1 MLKKIKNIKG
11 TPKRVAMYIS
21 VVLLLFSCFAL
32 ITHVWALASHGEGE
46 YCMRFHIDD
55 FGGFLVSN
63 VTVNGEVW
71 DTLDDHEYHT
81 NNNRYE
87 IVVYTGRHGEDD
99 PWISTA
105 GGLDDYK
112 TYYAVEN
119 PNEDPNVDNDEYMLT
134 LIMDGAPY
142 NGACYYFG
150 ISLVPGP
157 FPVLPVIDAE
167 ADISI
172 TISGDELEYHYDAEH
187 LDEADV
193 AYFKFDINGGTDD
206 AHLVPFT
213 FRNAEYTY
221 NDGEPPKNVSSV
233 TTKQPIHYRYTHNGT
248 GTVNFCVNGGGT
260 DEYTHIIINGVDYG
274 NQAPHSKVEHFEAMM
289 GWAQMFCIEIPYNET
304 EYIVEVTGEQTAAE
318 NRIPGLG
325 WNYLSADRSEDI
337 TPQTEGNFAH
347 GRLEFVSATYTVD
360 GNETITI
367 DNVNDFNNYRYHG
380 TGQIFQWN
388 DGNKE
393 YPEEERWRSWGE
405 AQFPYGTT
413 LTVRIVPDEGYQ
425 LISFASGP
433 NGFQPTETP
442 GEYRITLDD
451 SNFPYNGVNN
461 AFDLNPTFTQ
471 IGAEVRTGSVN
482 VRNGNIETNQTVE
495 NGSLKLEVND
505 TVSMSPERLDS
516 FENKAEQEGYEI
528 ENYLDISL
536 YNAIYKGGQKDANN
550 NYLSWDTE
558 INNLSEAARIT
569 LELEQNM
576 EGKELALIH
585 EKRNGD
591 NYTYEV
597 IPVNYNSENN
607 TIAFETNSFSDY
619 AVAVRN
625 AAPGENPGEDPQ
637 PEKVTVEYN
646 TQGGS
651 EIATVEIDKGST
663 APRPEDPTNGDKVFG
678 GWYEEGDCEHPYNF
692 DSQVNGNIIIYAKWL
707 EPENVEDY
715 EIPDE
720 SGNIILFTEEKDHEF
735 HLFITDY
742 LSYTKEQVMQVAGI
756 NSEQYDAIFNGLKN
770 STKKYGDLLS
780 LYEIEV
786 KDEDDR
792 TLEEGPFT
800 IKIKLTDK
808 MKKYNTFK
816 LFYVNEDFSVD
827 TTSSIEL
834 KKEGNYLVG
843 TLEHL
848 SVYTLV
854 GNNTLS
860 IPGTG
865 DNIVAYISLAVIS
878 MIGLSISILLLKK
891 KKVFN

>member
-1 MLKKIKNIKG
+1 MLKRIKSING
-11 TPKRVAMYIS
+11 TPKRVAIYIS
-21 VVLLLFSCFAL
+21 AVLVLFSCFAL
-32 ITHVWALASHGEGE
+32 ITRVIALTSHGEGE

-87 IVVYTGRHGEDD
+87 IVVYTGRNGEDD

-119 PNEDPNVDNDEYMLT
+119 PNEDPDVDNDEYMLT

-142 NGACYYFG
+142 NGACYEFG
-150 ISLVPGP
+150 VTLVPGP
-157 FPVLPVIDAE
+157 FPVYHSEEVS
-167 ADISI
+167 ADVSI

-193 AYFKFDINGGTDD
+193 AYFKFDINGGTED

-221 NDGEPPKNVSSV
+221 NDGVPPRNVSSV
-233 TTKQPIHYRYTHNGT
+233 TTKEPIHYNYQYDGT
-248 GTVNFCVNGGGT
+248 GTVEFCVNGGGT

-274 NQAPHSKVEHFEAMM
+274 DQAPHSKVEHFEAMM

-337 TPQTEGNFAH
+337 TPETEGNFAH

-388 DGNKE
+388 DGDKN

-425 LISFASGP
+425 LTSFASGP

-442 GEYRITLDD
+442 GEYTITLDD
-451 SNFPYNGVNN
+451 SNFPYDGYNN

-471 IGAEVRTGSVN
+471 VGAEVRTGSVN
-482 VRNGNIETNQTVE
+482 VRNGNIEVNQGVE

-505 TVSMSPERLDS
+505 TVSMSPERLES
-516 FENKAEQEGYEI
+516 FENKAEEAGYDI
-528 ENYLDISL
+528 NNYLDISL

-558 INNLSEAARIT
+558 INNLSGSARIT

-576 EGKELALIH
+576 EGKELVLIH
-585 EKRNGD
+585 EKRDNE

-607 TIAFETNSFSDY
+607 TIEFETNSFSDY
-619 AVAVRN
+619 AVAVRDAN
-625 AAPGENPGEDPQ
+625 PGENPGEDPQ

-651 EIATVEIDKGST
+651 QIESVEIDKGST
-663 APRPEDPTNGDKVFG
+663 APRPQDPTNGDKVFA
-678 GWYEEGDCEHPYNF
+678 GWYEEEGCEHPYDFNNE
-692 DSQVNGNIIIYAKWL
+692 VNGNITIYAKWL

-715 EIPDE
+715 EVSSEGGDKVI
-720 SGNIILFTEEKDHEF
+720 FTDEKDHEY
-735 HLFITDY
+735 HLFVEDLLTYSKEEVMAAEGISSEEYDY
-742 LSYTKEQVMQVAGI
+742 VV
-756 NSEQYDAIFNGLKN
+756 NGLKDQ
-770 STKKYGDLLS
+770 TKNYGDLLS
-780 LYEIEV
+780 IYDIRLENENGTSI
-786 KDEDDR
+786 DNTPL
-792 TLEEGPFT
+792 TL
-800 IKIKLTDK
+800 KLKLTDK
-808 MKKYNTFK
+808 MKKYNSFK
-816 LFYVNEDFSVD
+816 LFYVKEDFTVD
-827 TTSSIEL
+827 APITLTAKDGYLEGDL
-834 KKEGNYLVG
+834 KHLSTYVLVG
-843 TLEHL
+843 DITT
-848 SVYTLV
+848 V
-854 GNNTLS
+854 
-860 IPGTG
+860 PKTG
-865 DNIVAYISLAVIS
+865 DNIVVYLSLGI
-878 MIGLSISILLLKK
+878 ISILGLLISVFLIKK
-891 KKVFN
+891 KQFN